1 VRFNYL
7 GQLDQVLSESAL
19 FEVDRTPAR
28 AAAHEGNRRYLL
40 DISGFVLGGQLNWSG
55 CTASRCIDEPALK
68 GWLKGL
74 SRRSLISHC
83 QSPEAGGY
91 TPSDF
96 PAANLSQKTWSS
108 FVENQPRSEKTS
120 K

>member
-1 VRFNYL
+1 MY
-7 GQLDQVLSESAL
+7 SEQMHRRTSIEGLAQGFIKAL
-19 FEVDRTPAR
+19 
-28 AAAHEGNRRYLL
+28 
-40 DISGFVLGGQLNWSG
+40 
-55 CTASRCIDEPALK
+55 
-68 GWLKGL
+68 
-74 SRRSLISHC
+74 RSLISHC

-108 FVENQPRSEKTS
+108 FCRKSTKSEKTS